1 MNISSIELQSTT
13 GHNLGTGFSLSE
25 SLFFFFFGPSLLGVY
40 LNIRLKDKES
50 GGNGTKEI
58 PMGV

>member
-13 GHNLGTGFSLSE
+13 GHNSDTVFFPFRVS
-25 SLFFFFFGPSLLGVY
+25 FFFFFGPSLLGVH